1 MILRMLSAFVPR
13 SELEMYL
20 EHLRI
25 KTIPAYEAAAGL
37 ISVALVRR
45 QFVEYVEVATISTW
59 QSEEAMTRFL
69 GLAAPIDPSQPVR
82 SLIEWEAHIYEMVVA
97 RYRIQSDER
106 HNPCP
111 ECKEG
116 AD

>member
-25 KTIPAYEAAAGL
+25 KTIPACEAAAGL

-45 QFVEYVEVATISTW
+45 QFVEYVEVSTISTW
-59 QSEEAMTRFL
+59 QSEETMTRFL
-69 GLAAPIDPSQPVR
+69 GQAAPIDPSQPVR
-82 SLIEWEAHIYEMVVA
+82 LLVEWEAHIYEMVVA
-97 RYRIQSDER
+97 RDGMQSDGR

-111 ECKEG
+111 ECRDET
-116 AD
+116 

>member
-1 MILRMLSAFVPR
+1 MIFRMLSTFVPR

-37 ISVALVRR
+37 ISVALVQR
-45 QFVEYVEVATISTW
+45 QFAEYVEVATISTW
-59 QSEEAMTRFL
+59 QSEETMTRFL
-69 GLAAPIDPSQPVR
+69 GQAAPIDPSQPVR
-82 SLIEWEAHIYEMVVA
+82 SLIEWQAHIYEMVVA
-97 RYRIQSDER
+97 RNGMQPDER

-111 ECKEG
+111 ECRDESN
-116 AD
+116 

>member
-1 MILRMLSAFVPR
+1 
-13 SELEMYL
+13 
-20 EHLRI
+20 
-25 KTIPAYEAAAGL
+25 
-37 ISVALVRR
+37 
-45 QFVEYVEVATISTW
+45 
-59 QSEEAMTRFL
+59 
-69 GLAAPIDPSQPVR
+69 
-82 SLIEWEAHIYEMVVA
+82 LIEWEAHIYEMVVA

>member
-45 QFVEYVEVATISTW
+45 HFVEYVEVATISTW
-59 QSEEAMTRFL
+59 ESEETMTRFL
-69 GLAAPIDPSQPVR
+69 GEAAPIDPLQPLP
-82 SLIEWEAHIYEMVVA
+82 SLLEWEAHIYQMVVA
-97 RYRIQSDER
+97 RNRMQSDER
-106 HNPCP
+106 SNPCP
-111 ECKEG
+111 ECRNG
-116 AD
+116 TD